1 MVKTNIIEKKGTNQL
16 NWITL
21 LRIVLGLIIFWKAVN
36 FIRDTTAVKLLIER
50 TGIGIFSQNSE
61 VLAFLVAYLG
71 MLCSSFITVG
81 LLTRAACIIQIPVLV
96 VAVFFVNIKSINDN
110 TFEFILSIIT
120 LLLLILFAIKG
131 SGSLSLDKYFRK
143 GAAIDE
149 QSKKVVE

>member
-1 MVKTNIIEKKGTNQL
+1 MVKTNITEKTGTNQL

-36 FIRDTTAVKLLIER
+36 FIRDTAALKLLIER
-50 TGIGIFSQNSE
+50 TGIGTFSQNSE
-61 VLAFLVAYLG
+61 VLAFLIAYLG
-71 MLCSSFITVG
+71 LLCCSFITVG

-110 TFEFILSIIT
+110 PFEFILSIIT
-120 LLLLILFAIKG
+120 LLLLIIFAIKG

>member
-1 MVKTNIIEKKGTNQL
+1 MVKTNIIEKNGTNQL

-50 TGIGIFSQNSE
+50 TGIGTFSQNSE
-61 VLAFLVAYLG
+61 VLAFLIPYLG

-81 LLTRAACIIQIPVLV
+81 LFTRAACIIQIPVLV

-110 TFEFILSIIT
+110 TFEFILSAIT

-131 SGSLSLDKYFRK
+131 KRLDKEVSGHSVRDSLGK
-143 GAAIDE
+143 
-149 QSKKVVE
+149 

>member
-1 MVKTNIIEKKGTNQL
+1 MVKTNITEKNGTNQL

-36 FIRDTTAVKLLIER
+36 FIRDTAALKLLIEK
-50 TGIGIFSQNSE
+50 TGIGTFSQNSE
-61 VLAFLVAYLG
+61 ALAFLIAYLG
-71 MLCSSFITVG
+71 MLCCSFITVG
-81 LLTRAACIIQIPVLV
+81 FFTRAASIIQIPVLV

-110 TFEFILSIIT
+110 TFEFILSLIT

-131 SGSLSLDKYFRK
+131 SGNLSLDKYFRK